1 MPSTRPFTLALAVA
15 LAAGAA
21 QADEITDQLDAARG
35 AYESGDLRGAV
46 DTLNFAVASI
56 QEKITQGLLK
66 LLPEPIAGWQAEP
79 AQSESGGL
87 ASMITGTTL
96 SRRYFRD
103 DGGEV
108 TLRLMANS
116 PMLPMLTMFLSSPF
130 MMQADPATKPYSVKG
145 QRGMIKQES
154 DGSVEATLMVG
165 NTILVQAEG
174 SGSAGQEA
182 VRAYLEAL
190 DLDAI
195 ARAFGPAAPGV
206 PL

>member
-1 MPSTRPFTLALAVA
+1 MPSIRPLTLALAVA

-46 DTLNFAVASI
+46 DTLNFAVAAI
-56 QEKITQGLLK
+56 QEQITQGLLK
-66 LLPEPIAGWQAEP
+66 LLPEPIAGWQADP
-79 AQSESGGL
+79 AESESGGL
-87 ASMITGTTL
+87 ASMITGTNL

-130 MMQADPATKPYSVKG
+130 MMQADPTTKPYSVKG
-145 QRGMIKQES
+145 QRGMIKQGT

-174 SGSAGQEA
+174 SATAGQEA
-182 VRAYLEAL
+182 VQAYLEAL

-195 ARAFGPAAPGV
+195 ARAFGPAMPGV

>member
-1 MPSTRPFTLALAVA
+1 MPSIRPLTLALAVA
-15 LAAGAA
+15 LATGAA

-46 DTLNFAVASI
+46 DTLNFAVAAI
-56 QEKITQGLLK
+56 QEQITQGLLK
-66 LLPEPIAGWQAEP
+66 LLPEPIAGWQADP
-79 AQSESGGL
+79 AESESGGL
-87 ASMITGTTL
+87 ASMITGTNL

-130 MMQADPATKPYSVKG
+130 MMQADPTTKPYSVKG
-145 QRGMIKQES
+145 QRGMIKQETN
-154 DGSVEATLMVG
+154 GSVEATLMVG

-174 SGSAGQEA
+174 SPTAGKEA
-182 VRAYLEAL
+182 VQAYLEAL
-190 DLDAI
+190 DLGAI
-195 ARAFGPAAPGV
+195 ARAFGPAMPGV